1 MTNSSL
7 RALWRFLLASYVM
20 HCALAFVACL
30 LTWWTVTYLAVGSHW
45 AGAPHEALWRL
56 TLRSLE
62 WQLSNRFIAVFFVP
76 VFAVAAFW
84 WRRVVRLFYLAAAWL
99 LLALVLLDD
108 GEYAHPGSAIFLWN
122 LALAFIAVI
131 HFFFHGA
138 LHLWERRSSRAQVEP
153 IDSV

>member
-1 MTNSSL
+1 MKTMHL
-7 RALWRFLLASYVM
+7 GGTAL
-20 HCALAFVACL
+20 HCVLAFAGCL
-30 LTWWTVTYLAVGSHW
+30 LTWWTVTYIAVASHW

-56 TLRSLE
+56 TLRSLDG
-62 WQLSNRFIAVFFVP
+62 QLSNRFIAVFFVP

-99 LLALVLLDD
+99 LLALALLDD
-108 GEYAHPGSAIFLWN
+108 GKYAHPGSGIFLWN

-153 IDSV
+153 TDSV